1 MIPENAI
8 IVDESVSTGREFFP
22 FTEGSK
28 PHTWL
33 SNCGGSIG
41 FALPAATGA
50 SIACPD
56 RKVIALEGE
65 GSGMYTLQS
74 LWTIARENLNVT
86 ILIFANQSYRILHG
100 ELNNVGIQNPCP
112 SAINMLTLNNPTLDW
127 VSLSKGMG
135 IDAKKVYN
143 TDQLYSIFKDALNSK
158 GPFLIEV
165 MI

>member
-1 MIPENAI
+1 M
-8 IVDESVSTGREFFP
+8 
-22 FTEGSK
+22 EG
-28 PHTWL
+28 
-33 SNCGGSIG
+33 
-41 FALPAATGA
+41 
-50 SIACPD
+50 D
-56 RKVIALEGE
+56 

-100 ELNNVGIQNPCP
+100 ELNNVGVQNPGP
-112 SAINMLTLNNPTLDW
+112 SAINMLTLNNPSLDW

-135 IDAKKVYN
+135 IDAKKVHD
-143 TDQLYSIFKDALNSK
+143 TAQLYSVFKDALNSQ